1 MTGIGLFAAAWL
13 VLAASSAGAQE
24 LMEMA
29 AGAAVANTVTIGDKQ
44 VPLPGGRV
52 GTAYLDPRREDFV
65 LAVKDVG
72 ARLNAAI
79 DRGLERKLAGWVSDI
94 ELTFE

>member
-1 MTGIGLFAAAWL
+1 M
-13 VLAASSAGAQE
+13 
-24 LMEMA
+24 
-29 AGAAVANTVTIGDKQ
+29 
-44 VPLPGGRV
+44 